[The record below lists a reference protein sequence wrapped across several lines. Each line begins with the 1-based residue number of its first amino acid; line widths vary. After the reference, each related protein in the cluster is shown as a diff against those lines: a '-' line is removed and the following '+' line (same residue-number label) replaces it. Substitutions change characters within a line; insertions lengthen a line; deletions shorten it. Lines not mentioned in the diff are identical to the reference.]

1 MERIGISV
9 NGSSL
14 VSFIQHLLQH
24 LTQICAHLSAPGEPS
39 AGHQGTAGS
48 GGLTPP
54 QLSGQT
60 HFGENLQFEKLTTC
74 CILVAQDNWDCFT
87 CLNVLP
93 IFRERWKTQT
103 IPKPQKKKNLRLWLR
118 GFAFGK
124 FCQVTQADAILGIF
138 LLKFSKPSVSNIL
151 VLSNIA

>member
-93 IFRERWKTQT
+93 ISRERWKTQT
-103 IPKPQKKKNLRLWLR
+103 IPKPQKKKKSETVVKRICIW
-118 GFAFGK
+118 K
-124 FCQVTQADAILGIF
+124 ILPGYTSRCNTWDI
-138 LLKFSKPSVSNIL
+138 S
-151 VLSNIA
+151 A